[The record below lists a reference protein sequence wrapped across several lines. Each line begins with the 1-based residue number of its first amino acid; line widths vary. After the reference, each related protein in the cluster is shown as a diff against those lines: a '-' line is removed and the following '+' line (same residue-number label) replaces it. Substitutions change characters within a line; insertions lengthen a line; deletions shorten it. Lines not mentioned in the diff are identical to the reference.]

1 MRNTIKTAVVA
12 AVTGALAL
20 GLTACGA
27 GSGSGSSDAADG
39 PLVVAATPVPHAEV
53 LTYIRDNL
61 AKDAGLE
68 LEVKEFQD
76 YVAPNTAT
84 DEGSVDANYFQT
96 APYLEE
102 FNKEN
107 GTKLTPVA
115 EVHLEPLGLYS
126 DSIRST
132 GDLKAGATVGIPNDG
147 SNEARAL
154 KLLDANGLIE
164 LKDGAG
170 ENATPKD
177 IAKNPKK
184 LEFKELEAAQLPRSL
199 ADLDAA
205 VINGNYAISADLN
218 PAKDALVLEKAENNP
233 YTNLLVV
240 NKGNEDD
247 PRVKKLAKLLTSEE
261 VRKFIEDKYD
271 GSVVPAF

>member
-1 MRNTIKTAVVA
+1 MRNTIKTAAVA